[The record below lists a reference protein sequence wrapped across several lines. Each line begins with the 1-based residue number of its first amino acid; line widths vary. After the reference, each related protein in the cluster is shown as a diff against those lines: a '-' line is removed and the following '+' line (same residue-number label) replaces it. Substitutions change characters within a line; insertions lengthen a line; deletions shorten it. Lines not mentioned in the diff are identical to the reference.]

1 MMQQPSVPR
10 AQHGLPR
17 KDIPHAF
24 VCPLSARLMHD
35 AVHAVRQR
43 VGEREGSGGG
53 AGGATGGRPSAMA
66 IGHAGVGGSIGLCIP
81 ERRVALAITVSK
93 LSGGRTATKKILEL
107 LLAEVGLAAP
117 VGL

>member
-1 MMQQPSVPR
+1 MRDCEPTPCALGGRVNV
-10 AQHGLPR
+10 AIVNDAVG
-17 KDIPHAF
+17 
-24 VCPLSARLMHD
+24 LMHD